1 MRQIIR
7 AVALCGA
14 LAVVAGCIS
23 YKQHI
28 TFESDGSGRVVVDV
42 WVDRFEIAEEEDQ
55 AASAQNAPEI
65 NEELGP
71 AFAGLDGVTV
81 KENWVKIEGEGD
93 ERREHSRLALA
104 FDKVERLAGR
114 GVFEKQELSFQ
125 KEGDEFAFEQNIRN
139 EPKEEPEEY
148 SEESEELARS
158 LFEGYTFTYT
168 VVMPGRVV
176 DTNGT
181 PGEDGRTV
189 TWEWP
194 LYDFSN
200 QEKIV
205 MTAASRL

>member
-1 MRQIIR
+1 MGRIIR
-7 AVALCGA
+7 AVAISGA
-14 LAVVAGCIS
+14 LVVVAGCIS

-28 TFESDGSGRVVVDV
+28 AFESDGSGRIVVDV
-42 WVDRFEIAEEEDQ
+42 WVDHFNIAEEEDQ
-55 AASAQNAPEI
+55 AASAETAPEI

-71 AFAGLDGVTV
+71 AFADLDGVTV
-81 KENWVKIEGEGD
+81 EENWVKIEEEGE

-125 KEGDEFAFEQNIRN
+125 KEGNEFAFAQNIRN
-139 EPKEEPEEY
+139 EPEEEPEEY

-158 LFEGYTFTYT
+158 LFEGYTFTYS

-181 PGEDGRTV
+181 VAEDGRTV

-200 QEKIV
+200 QETII
-205 MTAASRL
+205 MTAVSTM

>member
-1 MRQIIR
+1 MGRIIR
-7 AVALCGA
+7 AVAISGA
-14 LAVVAGCIS
+14 LVVVAGCIS

-28 TFESDGSGRVVVDV
+28 AFESDGSGRIVVDV
-42 WVDRFEIAEEEDQ
+42 WVDHFDIAEEEDQ
-55 AASAQNAPEI
+55 AASAETAPEI

-71 AFAGLDGVTV
+71 AFADLDGVTV
-81 KENWVKIEGEGD
+81 EENWVKIEEEGE

-125 KEGDEFAFEQNIRN
+125 KEGNEFAFAQNIRN
-139 EPKEEPEEY
+139 EPEEEPEEY

-158 LFEGYTFTYT
+158 LFEGYTFTYS

-181 PGEDGRTV
+181 VAEDGRTV

-194 LYDFSN
+194 LYEFSN
-200 QEKIV
+200 QETII
-205 MTAASRL
+205 MTAASRM

>member
-1 MRQIIR
+1 MGRIIR
-7 AVALCGA
+7 AVAISGA
-14 LAVVAGCIS
+14 LVFVAGCIS

-28 TFESDGSGRVVVDV
+28 AFESDGSGRIVVDV
-42 WVDRFEIAEEEDQ
+42 WVDRFDIAEEEDQ
-55 AASAQNAPEI
+55 AASAQTAPEI

-71 AFAGLDGVTV
+71 AFADLEGVTV
-81 KENWVKIEGEGD
+81 EENWVKIEEEGE

-125 KEGDEFAFEQNIRN
+125 KEGNEFAFAQNIRN
-139 EPKEEPEEY
+139 EPEEEPEEY

-158 LFEGYTFTYT
+158 LFEGYTFTYS

-181 PGEDGRTV
+181 LAEDGRTV

-200 QEKIV
+200 QETII
-205 MTAASRL
+205 MTAVSSM